1 MPYAPRQY
9 PLVPIPEGPDPMSTL
24 YGLMSLQRQAGA
36 MRDDAA
42 ERQERQEAKRRE
54 GMIQEAARLTSGN
67 PDAMAREVGVIDP
80 ARGLA
85 LQTGLNEERRR
96 QEDQQ
101 AQVRSRKQQ
110 EFGEMVQRVE
120 QHKSIYGQGAQVL
133 SEIQANPAAYTQ
145 LRPMLI
151 EMASQIDPR
160 LADSFPEQ
168 YDGPTVKGLLEF
180 AKIGEAKATKIRE
193 GLAQFL
199 PDKDPVKGLTMLFE
213 TADTDEERELY
224 AERAAYFEMPQAQ
237 IVAARKIAKANQD
250 KVAKAARPAIGSHE
264 DLDQAYA
271 NEFLRGLPAARM
283 SATQKAAAEKWRK
296 QRTDVPNG
304 ADAAV
309 DPAALQ
315 AILQTPALFNRVNP
329 EARWKLL
336 GPLQRAGFTFP
347 AGASELSPGEL
358 ERLKVTDLRALARE
372 ARQPHPFLEGQ
383 SAMTPDEV
391 AARRDEIEAFYV
403 GLGGSSP
410 NPRPFT
416 PPQNSMSV
424 NGRPVEI
431 SKTPAVGKVTQLKD
445 GRWILVTT
453 VDANGAFDGDELTVQ
468 K

>member
-145 LRPMLI
+145 LRPMLV

-160 LADSFPEQ
+160 LADQFPEQ
-168 YDGPTVKGLLEF
+168 YDAPTVKGLLEF
-180 AKIGEAKATKIRE
+180 ATIGEAKATKIRE

-250 KVAKAARPAIGSHE
+250 KAAKAARPAIGSHE

-296 QRTDVPNG
+296 QHTDVPN
-304 ADAAV
+304 V
-309 DPAALQ
+309 PRPAQ
-315 AILQTPALFNRVNP
+315 ITPA
-329 EARWKLL
+329 
-336 GPLQRAGFTFP
+336 Q
-347 AGASELSPGEL
+347 
-358 ERLKVTDLRALARE
+358 RALAARTKLNELQDLEQRFAGDPDDLITPRMTEAQLSRE
-372 ARQPHPFLEGQ
+372 KL
-383 SAMTPDEV
+383 
-391 AARRDEIEAFYV
+391 EIENSYRAQI
-403 GLGGSSP
+403 GLEPLEALPQEWGGRPATSAP
-410 NPRPFT
+410 PRPQ
-416 PPQNSMSV
+416 PAAPAASER
-424 NGRPVEI
+424 RPIPGIPGGE
-431 SKTPAVGKVTQLKD
+431 AELRD
-445 GRWILVTT
+445 GRWIRV
-453 VDANGAFDGDELTVQ
+453 